1 MEYVHISQFEIPQK
15 HWLASI
21 PEQWLISRDNIPFGV
36 CKNNLLHISCHFLLW
51 CPLQVATR
59 RGMTMMTNHPH
70 GNMDSL
76 LRTRRYQGSRAK
88 VPESRHHM
96 ILASYILLHT
106 YIILYTTNIYRFKDI
121 WRYSCAGGKVFQ
133 EFLMGFS
140 MIGTCGLVI
149 PNSDISIL
157 SCLENEDLEIE
168 ASRLPETKVGEST
181 GLGARLRLLF
191 TPW

>member
-106 YIILYTTNIYRFKDI
+106 YIILYTTNIYIYIDLKISGDI
-121 WRYSCAGGKVFQ
+121 HVQAGRSSKS
-133 EFLMGFS
+133 FS
-140 MIGTCGLVI
+140 WV
-149 PNSDISIL
+149 SQW
-157 SCLENEDLEIE
+157 
-168 ASRLPETKVGEST
+168 
-181 GLGARLRLLF
+181 LGHVV
-191 TPW
+191 

>member
-1 MEYVHISQFEIPQK
+1 MEYVHISQFDIPQK

-21 PEQWLISRDNIPFGV
+21 PEQWLISRDNIPFGP
-36 CKNNLLHISCHFLLW
+36 KIIYYTCHAIFLLW
-51 CPLQVATR
+51 CSLQVATR

-106 YIILYTTNIYRFKDI
+106 YIQLRFKDI

-168 ASRLPETKVGEST
+168 ASRLPETKAGEST

-191 TPW
+191 TPR